1 MTVTALLDGK
11 EYELLADRKSGDRC
25 VAVANG
31 SGNAGFFS
39 TVGVKVGF
47 SLSWPQGQLGSMGGV
62 LLKSRGVAFKNAR
75 LWKCDGSEYEG
86 EKIGK

>member
-11 EYELLADRKSGDRC
+11 EYELLADRTSGDKC
-25 VAVANG
+25 VAFANG

-39 TVGVKVGF
+39 TVGVKAGF
-47 SLSWPQGQLGSMGGV
+47 SLSWPQGQLGSKGGAK
-62 LLKSRGVAFKNAR
+62 LKSQRVTFKNAR